1 MIPVAMELG
10 CALRLVWDGDG
21 EVVVPGVR
29 GIRWRWDG
37 HGEFGQCAV
46 AALPTLFGPQRRR
59 KMGGGRPRALFPCV
73 AGLGP
78 ADEVRRQLLAAGISF
93 SLCSC
98 CSGGARQVRAEFGV
112 RLPPTHV
119 TSNLILTV
127 LILHKHT
134 HP

>member
-59 KMGGGRPRALFPCV
+59 KMGGGGPELSFPTWL
-73 AGLGP
+73 ALGP
-78 ADEVRRQLLAAGISF
+78 PMK
-93 SLCSC
+93 
-98 CSGGARQVRAEFGV
+98 SGGNCWLLVSLSLSAVAAAAEPDKCV
-112 RLPPTHV
+112 L
-119 TSNLILTV
+119 NLACACLQ
-127 LILHKHT
+127 HM
-134 HP
+134 